1 MKVKSVD
8 IARKLNISKATVSL
22 ALNNKPGVSQK
33 TKQKIQECLMEMG
46 GAQMDQP
53 VTKRIIKLI
62 IINNHLGLIQ
72 DAELDLWT
80 DVFAVF
86 DKETKRLGYSL
97 GITYVGQDP
106 REVLQ
111 AIKEANEENVAGV
124 ILNATEMRPE
134 QFEPFRSIKKPMV
147 IYDNDP
153 SEEYHCIAIDG
164 VTAIR
169 NVVDFLVARG
179 CRDIKYL
186 ANTVDIYNFQQR
198 RAGYRAGLR
207 KNRLELREDSIFPIG
222 ERINDVYENMKV
234 YLEHHRLP
242 DAFIMENYQVS
253 MGVMRAFRER
263 KISVPGEVSLVG
275 VDELPSYLTGDFLLT
290 TVRVEH
296 AERARAVMMFLEQE
310 MKGSLSGKF
319 KIYSNCELIPG
330 NSVR

>member
-8 IARKLNISKATVSL
+8 IARKLNLSKATVSL
-22 ALNNKPGVSQK
+22 ALNNRPGVSEK
-33 TKQKIQECLMEMG
+33 TKEKVQKCLIEMG
-46 GAQMDQP
+46 GAETGRPAVKQM
-53 VTKRIIKLI
+53 IKII

-72 DAELDLWT
+72 NSELDLWT
-80 DVFAVF
+80 DVFSVF
-86 DKETKRLGYSL
+86 DREIRRLGYSL
-97 GITYVGQDP
+97 GLTYVGQDQ
-106 REVLQ
+106 REVQ
-111 AIKEANEENVAGV
+111 QVIKEANEENVAGV
-124 ILNATEMRPE
+124 ILDATEMRPE
-134 QFEPFRSIKKPMV
+134 EFEPFRGIKKPMV
-147 IYDNDP
+147 IYDNDL

-169 NVVDFLVARG
+169 NVVDLLVARG

-186 ANTVDIYNFQQR
+186 ANKVDIYNFRQR

-207 KNRLELREDSIFPIG
+207 KNRLELREDSIYPIG
-222 ERINDVYENMKV
+222 ERIEDIYENMKH
-234 YLEHHRLP
+234 YLDHHRLP

-263 KISVPGEVSLVG
+263 KIAVPQEVSLVG
-275 VDELPSYLTGDFLLT
+275 VDELPDYLTGDFLLT

-310 MKGSLSGKF
+310 MKGALSAKF

>member
-22 ALNNKPGVSQK
+22 ALNNKPGVSEK
-33 TKQKIQECLMEMG
+33 TKQKIRECMKELGGEQEEKMS
-46 GAQMDQP
+46 
-53 VTKRIIKLI
+53 VKKTIKI
-62 IINNHLGLIQ
+62 IIVNNKLGLIQ
-72 DAELDLWT
+72 EPELDLWS

-86 DKETKRLGYSL
+86 DREIKRLGYSL
-97 GITYVGQDP
+97 GLTYVGQDSDDI
-106 REVLQ
+106 VQ

-124 ILNATEMRPE
+124 ILDATEMRPE
-134 QFEPFRSIKKPMV
+134 QFEPFRGIKKPMV
-147 IYDNDP
+147 IYDNDL
-153 SEEYHCIAIDG
+153 SKEYHCIAIDG
-164 VTAIR
+164 VSAIR
-169 NVVDFLVARG
+169 DVVDFLVSRG

-186 ANTVDIYNFQQR
+186 ANTVDIYNFRQR

-207 KNRLELREDSIFPIG
+207 KNRLELHEDSIVPIG
-222 ERINDVYENMKV
+222 ERINDVYRNMKR
-234 YLEHHRLP
+234 YLEGHKLP

-253 MGVMRAFRER
+253 MGVMRAFREK
-263 KISVPGEVSLVG
+263 KIAVPNEVSLVG

-310 MKGSLSGKF
+310 MQGTLSGKF

>member
-22 ALNNKPGVSQK
+22 ALNDKPGVSEK
-33 TKQKIQECLMEMG
+33 TKQKIRDCLAEMG
-46 GAQMDQP
+46 GGQTELP
-53 VTKRIIKLI
+53 FVKKIIKII
-62 IINNHLGLIQ
+62 IINNRLGLIQ

-86 DKETKRLGYSL
+86 DEEIKRLGYSL
-97 GITYVGQDP
+97 GLTYVGQEQKEIFQVI
-106 REVLQ
+106 R
-111 AIKEANEENVAGV
+111 EANEENVAGV
-124 ILNATEMRPE
+124 ILHAAEMRPE
-134 QFEPFRSIKKPMV
+134 QFELFREIKKPMV
-147 IYDNDP
+147 IYDNDL
-153 SEEYHCIAIDG
+153 SEEYHCIATDG
-164 VTAIR
+164 VAAIR
-169 NVVDFLVARG
+169 NVVDYLVQRG

-186 ANTVDIYNFQQR
+186 ANTVDIYNFRQR

-234 YLEHHRLP
+234 YLDNHRLP

-253 MGVMRAFRER
+253 MGVMRVLRER
-263 KISVPGEVSLVG
+263 KISVPSDVSLVG

-296 AERARAVMMFLEQE
+296 SERARAVMMFLEQE
-310 MKGSLSGKF
+310 MKGTLSGKF